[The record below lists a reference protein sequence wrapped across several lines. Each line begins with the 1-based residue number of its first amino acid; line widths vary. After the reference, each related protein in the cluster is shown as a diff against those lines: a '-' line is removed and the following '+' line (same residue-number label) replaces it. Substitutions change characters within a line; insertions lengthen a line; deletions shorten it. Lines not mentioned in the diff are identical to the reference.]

1 MRISITTRFLP
12 NVQKI
17 TSEHIMKQIKAIH
30 YDITRFSDMD
40 IYLFKEGTHVK
51 LYDKL
56 GSHPMRREGVE
67 GVYFAVWAPNA
78 SSVSVAGD
86 FNGYDPLAHP
96 LKIRGD
102 ESGIWEGFIEEVE
115 IGQTYKYHIVGYDGR
130 HFDKADPYAKYAEKP
145 PRSASRIWSVDDYT
159 WSDKEWMNRRKER
172 NAHDKPISTY
182 EVHLGSWRRK
192 VEEGNRSLTYVEA
205 AHELAEYL
213 VQMNYTHVE
222 IMPITEFPFEGSWG
236 YQVTGYFA
244 PTARYGTPQEF
255 MLFVD
260 TMHAH
265 DIGVIMDW
273 VPSHFVTDGHGL
285 INFDGTCLYEHED
298 PRLGYH
304 PEWKSAIFNYGR
316 NEVRAFLISSAM
328 YWLEKY
334 HIDGIRVDA
343 VASMLY
349 LNYAR
354 KEGEW
359 IPNKY
364 GGNENLEAIAFLKQ
378 LNETVYGA
386 FEDIFTIAE
395 ESTAYPMVTRPVYAG
410 GLGFGFKWNMGWM
423 HDTLKYFKLD
433 PIHRQHHHHQIT
445 FSMWYAFD
453 ENFVLPL
460 SHDEVV
466 HMKGSLINKMPGDE
480 NQKFANLRAMFAYMI
495 AHPGKKLLFMGGEFA
510 QWREW
515 NFEESL
521 DWHLLENPRHKGVQK
536 LVGDLNDLYRR
547 ERALHQYDEKHE
559 GFEWIDDRDY
569 QHNIL
574 AFIRKSDNPDET
586 VLVVCNFADAVYEDY
601 RIGVPYDGEWKEI
614 FNSQSGQYEGW
625 DITNRHSLKAERVE
639 CHGRD
644 FSISLRLPPLGVI
657 FLKRS

>member
-1 MRISITTRFLP
+1 
-12 NVQKI
+12 
-17 TSEHIMKQIKAIH
+17 MKNAIH
-30 YDITRFSDMD
+30 YDVTRFSDMD

-56 GSHPMRREGVE
+56 GSHPMERDDTK

-78 SSVSVAGD
+78 AMVSVIGD
-86 FNGYDPLAHP
+86 FNGYDAAAHP
-96 LKIRGD
+96 LKLREDG
-102 ESGIWEGFIEEVE
+102 SGIWEGFIEDVQ
-115 IGQTYKYHIVGYDGR
+115 IGQTYKYHIVSKMDGQS
-130 HFDKADPYAKYAEKP
+130 FEKADPYAKYAEKP
-145 PRSASRIWSVDDYT
+145 PASASRVWSIDDY
-159 WSDKEWMNRRKER
+159 EWQDDAWMELRKDR
-172 NAHDKPISTY
+172 NAHDKPISIY
-182 EVHLGSWRRK
+182 EMHLGSWRR
-192 VEEGNRSLTYVEA
+192 VPEEGDRPLTYVEA
-205 AHELAEYL
+205 AEQLARYL
-213 VQMNYTHVE
+213 VDMNYTHVE
-222 IMPITEFPFEGSWG
+222 IMPITEYPFEGSWG

-255 MLFVD
+255 MRFVD
-260 TMHAH
+260 ILHQH

-285 INFDGTCLYEHED
+285 INFDGTCLYEHMD

-349 LNYAR
+349 LDYAR
-354 KEGEW
+354 EEGEW

-364 GGNENLEAIAFLKQ
+364 GGNENLEAIEFLKQ
-378 LNETVYGA
+378 LNETVYG
-386 FEDIFTIAE
+386 EHDDIVMVAE
-395 ESTAYPMVTRPVYAG
+395 ESTAYPMVTRPVYMG

-433 PIHRQHHHHQIT
+433 PIYRQHHHHQIT

-466 HMKGSLINKMPGDE
+466 HMKGSLIRKMPGDD
-480 NQKFANLRAMFAYMI
+480 NQKYANLRALFAYMT

-510 QWREW
+510 QWSEW
-515 NFEESL
+515 NYERSL
-521 DWHLLENPRHKGVQK
+521 DWHLLENPCHRGIQR
-536 LVGDLNDLYRR
+536 LVADLNKLYKT
-547 ERALHQYDEKHE
+547 ERALYLYDEKHA
-559 GFEWIDDRDY
+559 GFEWIDDTDY
-569 QHNIL
+569 QHNVL
-574 AFIRKSDNPDET
+574 AFLRKSDREEET
-586 VLVVCNFADAVYEDY
+586 ILVVCNFADTVYHNY
-601 RIGVPYDGEWKEI
+601 RVGMPIPGRWQEI
-614 FNSQSGQYEGW
+614 FNSQYKQYEGW
-625 DITNRHSLKAERVE
+625 DITNPQPIETEEIE
-639 CHGRD
+639 CHGRKY
-644 FSISLRLPPLGVI
+644 SLNLQLPPLGVS
-657 FLKRS
+657 FFKLV

>member
-1 MRISITTRFLP
+1 MKPLP
-12 NVQKI
+12 
-17 TSEHIMKQIKAIH
+17 IH
-30 YDITRFSDMD
+30 YDVTRFTDMD

-51 LYDKL
+51 LYDKM
-56 GSHPMRREGVE
+56 GSHIMQREGEE

-78 SSVSVAGD
+78 RAVSVVGD
-86 FNGYDPLAHP
+86 FNDYDPVAHP
-96 LKIRGD
+96 LKIRDDG
-102 ESGIWEGFIEEVE
+102 SGIWEGFVVGAKK
-115 IGQTYKYHIVGYDGR
+115 GQTYKYHIKGYDGR
-130 HFDKADPYAKYAEKP
+130 VFDKADPYAKYAEKP
-145 PRSASRIWSVDDYT
+145 PASASRIWEIDDY
-159 WSDKEWMNRRKER
+159 EWGDDVWMDLRKNR
-172 NAHDKPISTY
+172 NAIDAPVATY

-192 VEEGNRSLTYVEA
+192 VEEENRFLTYTEA
-205 AHELAEYL
+205 AEELAKYL
-213 VQMNYTHVE
+213 QDMHYTHVE
-222 IMPITEFPFEGSWG
+222 LLPITEHPFEGSWG

-244 PTARYGTPQEF
+244 PTARYGTPQAF
-255 MLFVD
+255 MAFVD
-260 TMHAH
+260 TMHRH
-265 DIGVIMDW
+265 NIGVIMDW

-349 LNYAR
+349 LDYAR

-386 FEDIFTIAE
+386 HEDIMMIAE
-395 ESTAYPMVTRPVYAG
+395 ESTAFPMVTRPVYLG
-410 GLGFGFKWNMGWM
+410 GLGFGYKWNMGWM

-433 PIHRQHHHHQIT
+433 PIFRQHHHHQIT

-466 HMKGSLINKMPGDE
+466 HMKGSLIRKMPGDD
-480 NQKFANLRAMFAYMI
+480 NQKFANLRALFAYMT

-510 QWREW
+510 QWAEW
-515 NFEESL
+515 NYEKSL
-521 DWHLLENPRHKGVQK
+521 DWHLLENPCHRGIQK
-536 LVGDLNDLYRR
+536 LVSDLNRLYCQ
-547 ERALHQYDEKHE
+547 EPALHKYDEKRE
-559 GFEWIDDRDY
+559 GFEWIDDKDY
-569 QHNIL
+569 QHNVL
-574 AFIRKSDNPDET
+574 AFIRKSDIAEET
-586 VLVVCNFADAVYEDY
+586 ILVVCNFADKVHENY
-601 RIGVPYDGEWKEI
+601 RIGVPLKGAWQEI
-614 FNSQSGQYEGW
+614 FNSQHRKYEGW
-625 DITNRHSLKAERVE
+625 DILNPDPVHSEAIG
-639 CHGRD
+639 CHGRED
-644 FSISLRLPPLGVI
+644 SIVVTLPALGVSY
-657 FLKRS
+657 FKLV